1 MNAIIEQAKEL
12 SYRFRGIKLLK
23 SLFPQVYAQLNP
35 NLILNDDALEEIDV
49 KLIQLL
55 NKDYFP
61 CYDPYYDY
69 INKTRE
75 RPYQGIEKLAI
86 EPMGFNSYDYY
97 YYYDGAGWYFVHLLS
112 NDCFDYYGYDYNA
125 LSFFERA
132 VETLPLNHPLQV
144 LPDVVRYVWAMTGNL
159 WLDSH
164 IEGDNEF
171 DLIEVEVLYLEEEY
185 KEAMVKLDR
194 LLFFDRWF
202 VDNYA
207 CAKVAINKIMQ
218 RITNYDPETS

>member
-12 SYRFRGIKLLK
+12 SDRFRGIKLLK

-55 NKDYFP
+55 NEDYFP

-69 INKTRE
+69 INKTRK

-86 EPMGFNSYDYY
+86 KPMGFNSYDYY

-112 NDCFDYYGYDYNA
+112 NDCFDYYGYDYNT

-202 VDNYA
+202 ADNYA
-207 CAKVAINKIMQ
+207 CAKVAIKKIMQ

>member
-12 SYRFRGIKLLK
+12 SDRFRGIKLFK

-55 NKDYFP
+55 NEDYFP

-69 INKTRE
+69 INKTRK

-97 YYYDGAGWYFVHLLS
+97 YDGAGWYFVYLLS
-112 NDCFDYYGYDYNA
+112 NDCFDYYDYDYNA

-132 VETLPLNHPLQV
+132 VETLPLNHPLQL

-202 VDNYA
+202 VNNYA

-218 RITNYDPETS
+218 RLTNYAPETS